1 MEHNLIISMEEE
13 SPVDALLIQHLPHI
27 VQMFRS
33 KARDYGS
40 DAHFTADALG
50 ARGQFAEIWRK
61 VGKLKRCMWD
71 EKEMEYEQT
80 DEILSDLFG
89 HIMLAIDYNELQ
101 CVAKQY
107 GITDAPRR

>member
-1 MEHNLIISMEEE
+1 MDDDLIISLDDE
-13 SPVDALLIQHLPHI
+13 SPVDSLLIQHLPHV

-40 DAHFTADALG
+40 GRHFTADALG

-71 EKEMEYEQT
+71 GKDMAYEQT
-80 DEILSDLFG
+80 DEILADLFG
-89 HIMLAIDYNELQ
+89 HIMLAIDYNEADS
-101 CVAKQY
+101 VANKY
-107 GITDAPRR
+107 RSL